1 MIKILKK
8 ILNPIAFNFDIGGGG
23 GSSAPAPAT
32 TTTTTTPWGPTK
44 SFWNRGTYDPKTG
57 LYGLNKNA
65 KGPLGLLQQTS
76 NFSNQ
81 YKNLSPQE
89 QQLLSDYQTTLG
101 GRNVGIE
108 NMQGLGSN
116 LQNDLTSGRY
126 NTNFSDVGNTDYSNI
141 DAATAEA
148 ARANAATAEAARAN
162 AATADAARAEAAR
175 AEAATANAATA
186 DAARAEAATAN
197 AATADAARAEAAR
210 AEAATAETTLSDLMN
225 ARSAQGALDPT
236 SSLSQILKGDP
247 TTNPYIAQM
256 NQASINQAMQGYNDA
271 LQKTTQNV
279 LPQIKQDAFASGQY
293 GGSRQG
299 IAEGIIGQQLGI
311 NARDLGQRAMD
322 TGAQLYGGAFENA
335 QQRMAAAAGDL
346 NAQAAQNEQFNAS
359 SLNNMGQFNV
369 GNQQAINLANMQAL
383 NDMSQFNAGNQQAVN
398 LANIQALNN
407 MGQFNASSLNDM
419 GQFNA
424 ANQQD
429 VNLSNMQA
437 LNDMGQFNAA
447 NQQDVNLSNMQA
459 LNNMSQF
466 NATNALQNAQYN
478 ADLGLKNRS
487 MSMEQAQ
494 NNLNNALQA
503 YNTGKA
509 TYADVTSAQDALYGA
524 QTDAEKTQMQ
534 RYLDM
539 LNIQQGVYG
548 GASGLGGSSTA
559 TTTGGGGSS
568 SGLGNILG
576 GLAGGAGLLSMFKG

>member
-1 MIKILKK
+1 MKQILNRL
-8 ILNPIAFNFDIGGGG
+8 LNPITFNFSGGGG
-23 GSSAPAPAT
+23 GTKTAPPT
-32 TTTTTTPWGPTK
+32 TTTTTTDIPAWAKQYWSNPQ
-44 SFWNRGTYDPKTG
+44 SVYDPKTG
-57 LYGLNKNA
+57 NYTAGAGSTGPMGLMEQA
-65 KGPLGLLQQTS
+65 S
-76 NFSNQ
+76 NFANQ

-148 ARANAATAEAARAN
+148 ATAEAA
-162 AATADAARAEAAR
+162 
-175 AEAATANAATA
+175 
-186 DAARAEAATAN
+186 
-197 AATADAARAEAAR
+197 
-210 AEAATAETTLSDLMN
+210 LSNLMN
-225 ARSAQGALDPT
+225 ARSAQGVLDPT

-247 TTNPYIAQM
+247 TTNPYLAQM

-271 LQKTTQNV
+271 LQKTAQNV

-346 NAQAAQNEQFNAS
+346 NTQAAQNEQFNAE
-359 SLNNMGQFNV
+359 
-369 GNQQAINLANMQAL
+369 NQQAVNLANMQAL
-383 NDMSQFNAGNQQAVN
+383 NNMRQFNAT
-398 LANIQALNN
+398 
-407 MGQFNASSLNDM
+407 SLNDM

-424 ANQQD
+424 T
-429 VNLSNMQA
+429 S
-437 LNDMGQFNAA
+437 LNDMGQFNA
-447 NQQDVNLSNMQA
+447 N
-459 LNNMSQF
+459 
-466 NATNALQNAQYN
+466 NALQNAQYN

-548 GASGLGGSSTA
+548 NASGLGGT
-559 TTTGGGGSS
+559 S
-568 SGLGNILG
+568 SGTTSGQQYSSNTMGNILG
-576 GLAGGAGLLSMFKG
+576 GLAGAGGLLSMFKK

>member
-1 MIKILKK
+1 MKK
-8 ILNPIAFNFDIGGGG
+8 ILNRLLNPITFNFSGGDG
-23 GSSAPAPAT
+23 GSSPAPST
-32 TTTTTTPWGPTK
+32 TTTNTAPWGPTK
-44 SFWNRGTYDPKTG
+44 SFWNKGNYDPKTG
-57 LYGLNKNA
+57 LYTLNKNA
-65 KGPLGLLQQTS
+65 NGPLGLLQQTS
-76 NFSNQ
+76 NFANQ

-148 ARANAATAEAARAN
+148 ATAEAAFSN
-162 AATADAARAEAAR
+162 
-175 AEAATANAATA
+175 
-186 DAARAEAATAN
+186 
-197 AATADAARAEAAR
+197 
-210 AEAATAETTLSDLMN
+210 LMN
-225 ARSAQGALDPT
+225 ARSAQGVLDPT

-247 TTNPYIAQM
+247 TTNPYLAQM

-299 IAEGIIGQQLGI
+299 IAEGILGQQLGI
-311 NARDLGQRAMD
+311 NARDLGQKAMD

-346 NAQAAQNEQFNAS
+346 NAQAAQNEQYNAS
-359 SLNNMGQFNV
+359 SLNDISKFNAE
-369 GNQQAINLANMQAL
+369 NQQEVNLANMQAL
-383 NDMSQFNAGNQQAVN
+383 NDIG
-398 LANIQALNN
+398 
-407 MGQFNASSLNDM
+407 
-419 GQFNA
+419 
-424 ANQQD
+424 
-429 VNLSNMQA
+429 
-437 LNDMGQFNAA
+437 
-447 NQQDVNLSNMQA
+447 
-459 LNNMSQF
+459 QF

-494 NNLNNALQA
+494 NNLNNGLQA

-568 SGLGNILG
+568 NTMGNILG
-576 GLAGGAGLLSMFKG
+576 GLAGAGGLLSMFKG

>member
-1 MIKILKK
+1 MKK
-8 ILNPIAFNFDIGGGG
+8 ILNKLLNPITFSFSGDSG
-23 GSSAPAPAT
+23 GSSPAPAT

-44 SFWNRGTYDPKTG
+44 SFWNKGTYDPKTG
-57 LYGLNKNA
+57 LYKLNKNA
-65 KGPLGLLQQTS
+65 NGPLGLLQQTS
-76 NFSNQ
+76 NFANQ

-148 ARANAATAEAARAN
+148 ARA
-162 AATADAARAEAAR
+162 
-175 AEAATANAATA
+175 EAATAN
-186 DAARAEAATAN
+186 
-197 AATADAARAEAAR
+197 
-210 AEAATAETTLSDLMN
+210 AATAETTLSDLMN

-271 LQKTTQNV
+271 LQKTAQNV

-359 SLNNMGQFNV
+359 SLNDMGQFNAA
-369 GNQQAINLANMQAL
+369 NQQAINLANMQAL
-383 NDMSQFNAGNQQAVN
+383 NNMRQFNASSLNDIGQFNAGNQQAIN
-398 LANIQALNN
+398 LANMQALNN

-419 GQFNA
+419 SQFNA
-424 ANQQD
+424 GNQQD
-429 VNLSNMQA
+429 VNLA
-437 LNDMGQFNAA
+437 
-447 NQQDVNLSNMQA
+447 NMQA
-459 LNNMSQF
+459 LNNMGQF
-466 NATNALQNAQYN
+466 NATNALKNAQYN

-568 SGLGNILG
+568 NTMGNILG
-576 GLAGGAGLLSMFKG
+576 GLAGAGGLLSMFKG

>member
-1 MIKILKK
+1 MKK
-8 ILNPIAFNFDIGGGG
+8 ILNRLLNPITFNFSGGDG
-23 GSSAPAPAT
+23 GSSPAPST
-32 TTTTTTPWGPTK
+32 TTTNTAPWGPTK
-44 SFWNRGTYDPKTG
+44 SFWNKGNYDPKTG
-57 LYGLNKNA
+57 LYKLNKNA
-65 KGPLGLLQQTS
+65 NGPLGLLQQTS
-76 NFSNQ
+76 NFANQ

-101 GRNVGIE
+101 GRDVGIE

-126 NTNFSDVGNTDYSNI
+126 NTNFSDVGNIDYSNI
-141 DAATAEA
+141 DATTAEA
-148 ARANAATAEAARAN
+148 AKAEAAQ
-162 AATADAARAEAAR
+162 AEA
-175 AEAATANAATA
+175 
-186 DAARAEAATAN
+186 
-197 AATADAARAEAAR
+197 
-210 AEAATAETTLSDLMN
+210 TLSDLMN
-225 ARSAQGALDPT
+225 ARSAQGVLDPT

-247 TTNPYIAQM
+247 TTNPYLAQM

-271 LQKTTQNV
+271 LQNANQTL

-299 IAEGIIGQQLGI
+299 IAEGILGQQLGI
-311 NARDLGQRAMD
+311 NARDLGQKAMD

-346 NAQAAQNEQFNAS
+346 NTQAAQNEQFNAS
-359 SLNNMGQFNV
+359 SLNDISKFNTGALNDISKFNA
-369 GNQQAINLANMQAL
+369 GNQQEVNLANMQAL
-383 NDMSQFNAGNQQAVN
+383 NNMRQFNAN
-398 LANIQALNN
+398 
-407 MGQFNASSLNDM
+407 
-419 GQFNA
+419 
-424 ANQQD
+424 
-429 VNLSNMQA
+429 
-437 LNDMGQFNAA
+437 
-447 NQQDVNLSNMQA
+447 
-459 LNNMSQF
+459 
-466 NATNALQNAQYN
+466 NALQNAQYN

>member
-1 MIKILKK
+1 MKQILNRL
-8 ILNPIAFNFDIGGGG
+8 LNPITFNFSGGGG
-23 GSSAPAPAT
+23 GSSPST
-32 TTTTTTPWGPTK
+32 TTTNTAPWGPTK
-44 SFWNRGTYDPKTG
+44 SFWNKGTYDPKTG
-57 LYGLNKNA
+57 LYKLNKNA
-65 KGPLGLLQQTS
+65 NGPLGLLQQTS
-76 NFSNQ
+76 NFANQ

-101 GRNVGIE
+101 GRDVGIE

-141 DAATAEA
+141 DAAKAEA
-148 ARANAATAEAARAN
+148 AQAEAAQ
-162 AATADAARAEAAR
+162 AEAAQ
-175 AEAATANAATA
+175 AEAAQ
-186 DAARAEAATAN
+186 AEA
-197 AATADAARAEAAR
+197 
-210 AEAATAETTLSDLMN
+210 TLSDLIN
-225 ARSAQGALDPT
+225 ARSAQGVLDPT

-247 TTNPYIAQM
+247 TTNPYLAQM

-271 LQKTTQNV
+271 LQNANQTL

-299 IAEGIIGQQLGI
+299 IAEGILGQQLGI

-359 SLNNMGQFNV
+359 SLNDISKFNA
-369 GNQQAINLANMQAL
+369 GAL
-383 NDMSQFNAGNQQAVN
+383 NNMRQFNADNQQAVN
-398 LANIQALNN
+398 LANMQALNN
-407 MGQFNASSLNDM
+407 MGQFNAD
-419 GQFNA
+419 
-424 ANQQD
+424 NQQA
-429 VNLSNMQA
+429 VNLA
-437 LNDMGQFNAA
+437 
-447 NQQDVNLSNMQA
+447 NMQA
-459 LNNMSQF
+459 LNNMGQF
-466 NATNALQNAQYN
+466 NATNSLQNAQYN

-559 TTTGGGGSS
+559 TNTGGGGSS
-568 SGLGNILG
+568 STMGNILG
-576 GLAGGAGLLSMFKG
+576 GLSGATGLLSMFKG

>member
-1 MIKILKK
+1 MKQILNRL
-8 ILNPIAFNFDIGGGG
+8 LNPITFNFSGGGG
-23 GSSAPAPAT
+23 GTKTAPPT
-32 TTTTTTPWGPTK
+32 TTTTTTDIPAWAKQYWSNPQ
-44 SFWNRGTYDPKTG
+44 SVYDPKTG
-57 LYGLNKNA
+57 NYTAGAGSTGPMGLMEQA
-65 KGPLGLLQQTS
+65 S
-76 NFSNQ
+76 NFANQ

-89 QQLLSDYQTTLG
+89 QQLLSDYQNTLG

-148 ARANAATAEAARAN
+148 AKAEAAQ
-162 AATADAARAEAAR
+162 AEAAQ
-175 AEAATANAATA
+175 AEA
-186 DAARAEAATAN
+186 
-197 AATADAARAEAAR
+197 
-210 AEAATAETTLSDLMN
+210 TLSDLIN
-225 ARSAQGALDPT
+225 ARSAQGVLDPT

-247 TTNPYIAQM
+247 STNPYLAQM

-271 LQKTTQNV
+271 LQNANQTL

-359 SLNNMGQFNV
+359 SLNDISKFNAD
-369 GNQQAINLANMQAL
+369 NQQQVNLANM
-383 NDMSQFNAGNQQAVN
+383 
-398 LANIQALNN
+398 QALNN
-407 MGQFNASSLNDM
+407 MGQFNA
-419 GQFNA
+419 G
-424 ANQQD
+424 NQQQ
-429 VNLSNMQA
+429 VNLA
-437 LNDMGQFNAA
+437 
-447 NQQDVNLSNMQA
+447 NMQA
-459 LNNMSQF
+459 LNNMGQF

-509 TYADVTSAQDALYGA
+509 TYADVTSAQDALYGTQA
-524 QTDAEKTQMQ
+524 DALKTPMQ

-548 GASGLGGSSTA
+548 NASGLGGT
-559 TTTGGGGSS
+559 S
-568 SGLGNILG
+568 SGTTSGQQYSSNTMGNILG
-576 GLAGGAGLLSMFKG
+576 GLSGATGLLSMFKK

>member
-1 MIKILKK
+1 
-8 ILNPIAFNFDIGGGG
+8 
-23 GSSAPAPAT
+23 
-32 TTTTTTPWGPTK
+32 
-44 SFWNRGTYDPKTG
+44 
-57 LYGLNKNA
+57 
-65 KGPLGLLQQTS
+65 
-76 NFSNQ
+76 
-81 YKNLSPQE
+81 
-89 QQLLSDYQTTLG
+89 
-101 GRNVGIE
+101 
-108 NMQGLGSN
+108 
-116 LQNDLTSGRY
+116 
-126 NTNFSDVGNTDYSNI
+126 
-141 DAATAEA
+141 
-148 ARANAATAEAARAN
+148 
-162 AATADAARAEAAR
+162 
-175 AEAATANAATA
+175 
-186 DAARAEAATAN
+186 
-197 AATADAARAEAAR
+197 
-210 AEAATAETTLSDLMN
+210 MN

-424 ANQQD
+424 GNQQAINLANMQALNNMGQFNASSLNDMGQFNAGNQQAINLANMQALNNMGQFNASSLNDMGQFNAANQQD

>member
-1 MIKILKK
+1 MKK
-8 ILNPIAFNFDIGGGG
+8 ILNKLLNPITFSFSGDSG
-23 GSSAPAPAT
+23 GSSPAPAT

-44 SFWNRGTYDPKTG
+44 SFWNKGTYDPKTG

-65 KGPLGLLQQTS
+65 NGPLGLLQQTS
-76 NFSNQ
+76 NFANQ

-148 ARANAATAEAARAN
+148 ATAEAAFSN
-162 AATADAARAEAAR
+162 
-175 AEAATANAATA
+175 
-186 DAARAEAATAN
+186 
-197 AATADAARAEAAR
+197 
-210 AEAATAETTLSDLMN
+210 LMN
-225 ARSAQGALDPT
+225 ARSAQGVLDPT

-247 TTNPYIAQM
+247 TTNPYLAQM

-346 NAQAAQNEQFNAS
+346 NAQAAQNEQFNAD
-359 SLNNMGQFNV
+359 
-369 GNQQAINLANMQAL
+369 NQQAVNLANMQAL
-383 NDMSQFNAGNQQAVN
+383 NNMRQFNAT
-398 LANIQALNN
+398 
-407 MGQFNASSLNDM
+407 SLNDM
-419 GQFNA
+419 G
-424 ANQQD
+424 
-429 VNLSNMQA
+429 
-437 LNDMGQFNAA
+437 
-447 NQQDVNLSNMQA
+447 
-459 LNNMSQF
+459 QF

-576 GLAGGAGLLSMFKG
+576 GLAGAGGLLSMFKG

>member
-1 MIKILKK
+1 MKQILNRL
-8 ILNPIAFNFDIGGGG
+8 LNPITFNFSGGGG
-23 GSSAPAPAT
+23 GSSPST
-32 TTTTTTPWGPTK
+32 TTTNTAPWGPTK
-44 SFWNRGTYDPKTG
+44 SFWNKGTYDPKTG
-57 LYGLNKNA
+57 LYKLNKNA
-65 KGPLGLLQQTS
+65 NGPLGLLQQTS
-76 NFSNQ
+76 NFANQ

-101 GRNVGIE
+101 GRDVGIE

-141 DAATAEA
+141 DAAKAEA
-148 ARANAATAEAARAN
+148 AQAEAAQ
-162 AATADAARAEAAR
+162 AEA
-175 AEAATANAATA
+175 
-186 DAARAEAATAN
+186 
-197 AATADAARAEAAR
+197 
-210 AEAATAETTLSDLMN
+210 TLSDLIN
-225 ARSAQGALDPT
+225 ARSAQGVLDPT

-247 TTNPYIAQM
+247 TTNPYLAQM

-271 LQKTTQNV
+271 LQNANQTL

-299 IAEGIIGQQLGI
+299 IAEGILGQQLGI

-359 SLNNMGQFNV
+359 SLNDISKFNA
-369 GNQQAINLANMQAL
+369 GAL
-383 NDMSQFNAGNQQAVN
+383 NNMRQFNADNQQAVN
-398 LANIQALNN
+398 LANMQALNN
-407 MGQFNASSLNDM
+407 MGQFNA
-419 GQFNA
+419 
-424 ANQQD
+424 
-429 VNLSNMQA
+429 
-437 LNDMGQFNAA
+437 
-447 NQQDVNLSNMQA
+447 
-459 LNNMSQF
+459 
-466 NATNALQNAQYN
+466 TNSLQNAQYN

-559 TTTGGGGSS
+559 TNTGGGGSS
-568 SGLGNILG
+568 STMGNILG
-576 GLAGGAGLLSMFKG
+576 GLSGATGLLSMFKG

>member
-1 MIKILKK
+1 MKQILNRL
-8 ILNPIAFNFDIGGGG
+8 LNPITFNFSGGGG
-23 GSSAPAPAT
+23 GTKTAPPT
-32 TTTTTTPWGPTK
+32 TTTTTTDIPAWAKQYWSNPQ
-44 SFWNRGTYDPKTG
+44 SVYDPKTG
-57 LYGLNKNA
+57 NYTAGAGSTGPMGLMEQA
-65 KGPLGLLQQTS
+65 S
-76 NFSNQ
+76 NFANQ

-148 ARANAATAEAARAN
+148 ATAEAATAEAA
-162 AATADAARAEAAR
+162 
-175 AEAATANAATA
+175 
-186 DAARAEAATAN
+186 
-197 AATADAARAEAAR
+197 
-210 AEAATAETTLSDLMN
+210 LSNLMN
-225 ARSAQGALDPT
+225 ARSAQGVLDPT

-247 TTNPYIAQM
+247 TTNPYLAQM

-271 LQKTTQNV
+271 LQKTAQNV

-346 NAQAAQNEQFNAS
+346 NTQAAQNEQFNAE
-359 SLNNMGQFNV
+359 
-369 GNQQAINLANMQAL
+369 NQQAVNLANMQAL
-383 NDMSQFNAGNQQAVN
+383 NNMRQFNAT
-398 LANIQALNN
+398 
-407 MGQFNASSLNDM
+407 SLNDM

-424 ANQQD
+424 T
-429 VNLSNMQA
+429 S
-437 LNDMGQFNAA
+437 LNDMGQFNA
-447 NQQDVNLSNMQA
+447 N
-459 LNNMSQF
+459 
-466 NATNALQNAQYN
+466 NALQNAQYN

-548 GASGLGGSSTA
+548 NASGLGGT
-559 TTTGGGGSS
+559 S
-568 SGLGNILG
+568 SGTTSGQQYSSNTMGNILG
-576 GLAGGAGLLSMFKG
+576 GLAGAGGLLSMFKK